1 MFDKVSS
8 QPAVQMGSA
17 GHKEGVMPRVF
28 WALLK
33 RGVEDLEMAAVDI
46 YAGQARNL
54 VGEQSVTMSG
64 MDRRHW
70 RFIPISDRESFVDT
84 MKRVLANRETRGTV
98 RNAQSSRSHL

>member
-1 MFDKVSS
+1 
-8 QPAVQMGSA
+8 MGSA

-33 RGVEDLEMAAVDI
+33 RRVENLEMAAVDI

-70 RFIPISDRESFVDT
+70 RFIPIRDRESFVAT
-84 MKRVLANRETRGTV
+84 MKRVLANRETRGTA